1 MNKEQAARH
10 QYGGMSLASWLLAVG
25 QLTVLV
31 VVANALLLPAP
42 FIPNQLPAGWSR
54 SDLMISHWPTA
65 LLIQRT
71 FAQEHRLP
79 LWNPYY
85 GGGQPLAAD
94 PLAALFYPPT
104 HLVHFFSLHGYY
116 FVLIMGHLVFA
127 GLGML
132 LLARRAAGL
141 PRFPALVAA
150 VSYMATP
157 RLISHLGAGHVTILQ
172 TVAWFPWL
180 ALACWASVREP
191 RRWGAMLGICIAL
204 TLLAGHPQMAY
215 YGLLMTAALAV
226 WLLVKRWRLEGR
238 RALFMSITGLAMA
251 GAIGVLLA
259 AVHLLPLMEFT
270 ALSTRKF
277 SVSSTDTYPLL
288 NFLHA
293 LIDQQPAAQLPWE
306 GMITPGLAVLALA
319 LLAVVTRWR
328 KVWPLV
334 LGIVLVAGLAMGN
347 SSIIYLLVA
356 RVLPDFDLF
365 RGLARIWFVGLFLIA
380 LLAGFGTD
388 SLLRAVHRI
397 SFRGTV
403 AAGFLAVLI
412 VALTLIATDWGYAR
426 TNDLSVA
433 TTPSALALTA
443 AHLAGSGRI
452 YGVQENIPQVSAVQL
467 QTRLADGWDPLLIGA
482 YTSYML
488 RAGDDTADGYQLHIP
503 SFDSPL
509 VKPDARLLGLMNVS
523 IVVSRRPL
531 SNPYL
536 VQVGEVKGTL
546 IYRNMADAGPAYLVK
561 TGPDGNPPSLDKI
574 QLLDSSVRTV
584 TQAPELNT
592 FTFST
597 NTVAYFVIATPA
609 FPGWTA
615 YLDGHLV
622 SVQQIAGLL
631 PAIKVGPGTH
641 QLSYFY
647 NPLSVRLGAMLSVIG
662 LIAALAWF
670 IVGRRFKQGKPSK
683 PRFGE
688 VEKPGI
694 SSSAEENDVDLVG
707 EARKLEAT

>member
-1 MNKEQAARH
+1 MNKGQAVRH
-10 QYGGMSLASWLLAVG
+10 QYGGLSLASRLLAVG

-31 VVANALLLPAP
+31 IVATALLLPAP
-42 FIPNQLPAGWSR
+42 FIPNQLPAGWPR
-54 SDLMISHWPTA
+54 SDVMISHWPTA

-71 FAQEHRLP
+71 FAQDHRLP

-85 GGGQPLAAD
+85 SGGQPLAAD

-104 HLVHFFSLHGYY
+104 HLVHFLSLHDYY
-116 FVLIMGHLVFA
+116 LVLIMGHLVFA

-132 LLARRAAGL
+132 LLARRAVGL

-180 ALACWASVREP
+180 ALACWATVREP
-191 RRWGAMLGICIAL
+191 RRWGAMLGICIGM

-215 YGLLMTAALAV
+215 YGLLMTTGLAI

-238 RALFMSITGLAMA
+238 RALFMSLTGLAVA
-251 GAIGVLLA
+251 GVIGVLLA

-270 ALSTRKF
+270 ALSTRQF
-277 SVSSTDTYPLL
+277 SVSSTDNYPLL

-293 LIDQQPAAQLPWE
+293 LIDQQPRAGLPWE

-328 KVWPLV
+328 KTWPLV

-347 SSIIYLLVA
+347 SSTIYLLVA
-356 RVLPDFDLF
+356 RVLPGFDRF

-380 LLAGFGTD
+380 LLAGIGTD
-388 SLLRAVHRI
+388 SLLRSMRRI

-467 QTRLADGWDPLLIGA
+467 QVRLADGWDPLLA
-482 YTSYML
+482 ENYVSYML
-488 RAGDDTADGYQLHIP
+488 HAGGDAANGYQLHIP

-523 IVVSRRPL
+523 VVVSRRPL
-531 SNPYL
+531 SDPRL
-536 VQVGEVKGTL
+536 VQVGKVDGTL
-546 IYRNMADAGPAYLVK
+546 IYKNTADAGSAYLVRP
-561 TGPDGNPPSLDKI
+561 GPDGNPPSLDNI
-574 QLLDSSVRTV
+574 QPLASGVRTV
-584 TQAPELNT
+584 NQAPELNT

-615 YLDGHLV
+615 YLDGHPV
-622 SVQQIAGLL
+622 PVQQIAGVL
-631 PAIKVGPGTH
+631 PAIKVDPGAH
-641 QLSYFY
+641 QLSYIY
-647 NPLSVRLGAMLSVIG
+647 NPSSVRLGGMLSVVG
-662 LIAALAWF
+662 LIAVLAWL
-670 IVGRRFKQGKPSK
+670 IVGRRFKRGKPYKFQSD
-683 PRFGE
+683 E
-688 VEKPGI
+688 VEKPEI
-694 SSSAEENDVDLVG
+694 YFSTEEENDVEHV
-707 EARKLEAT
+707 